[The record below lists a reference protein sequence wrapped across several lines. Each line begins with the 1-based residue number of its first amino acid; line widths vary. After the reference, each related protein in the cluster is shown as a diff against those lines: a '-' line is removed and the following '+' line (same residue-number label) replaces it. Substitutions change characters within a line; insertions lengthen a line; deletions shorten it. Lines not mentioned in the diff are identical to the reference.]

1 MFIVNTNQLS
11 CRQLT
16 YTQNYA
22 ISQHMQKE
30 KGRQWDGK
38 SRPTNDTYS
47 KRWEEIFGNKKEE
60 LDPDDQEYLD
70 SLKEK
75 L

>member
-1 MFIVNTNQLS
+1 MSIQGECDIMT
-11 CRQLT
+11 
-16 YTQNYA
+16 
-22 ISQHMQKE
+22 KE

-38 SRPTNDTYS
+38 SRPTNDIYK
-47 KRWEEIFGNKKEE
+47 KRWEEIFKPKEE
-60 LDPDDQEYLD
+60 LEPDDQEYLD

>member
-1 MFIVNTNQLS
+1 VLKHNTYKS
-11 CRQLT
+11 DIMTRE
-16 YTQNYA
+16 
-22 ISQHMQKE
+22 H
-30 KGRQWDGK
+30 GRKYDGR
-38 SRPTNDTYS
+38 SRPTNDTYA

-60 LDPDDQEYLD
+60 LEPEDQEYLD